1 MQSAFYDTKTQGI
14 LQQNA
19 VAYALCEVRS
29 A

>member
-19 VAYALCEVRS
+19 ELMPCVSDFLS
-29 A
+29 